1 MAIVKMDRF
10 TIVGHLAEKDRLM
23 SLFVKCGNVEV
34 RRTAE
39 IDNTVV
45 NLDADY
51 RREVN
56 RKLSEIDFAFS
67 FIKNSADKIKKY
79 EKANDIKESVLPK
92 KQMFPPQPSCKYDE
106 FNAITYKEY
115 ELFDAISV
123 LHTLNDEQNEI
134 NSARLRT
141 KAEISSVSSY
151 KNFPLKFTKFKDTAN
166 TAFILGE
173 ISVAKLFNV
182 ETVLDA
188 MKETK
193 GVDYEFYP
201 SDTSIGALAIIAHK
215 DDKSEVMKLLSDS
228 DFAPCNFDYDKTAE
242 QVLTELTARL
252 KELDDAELKN
262 AYKAVKYNESIEY
275 LKLLYDYYLV
285 RLETVDA
292 TDMTRQTATCYV
304 MEGYVPTDEM
314 SAVKKLVDE
323 SGLSVEFNSR
333 CVEEDDEDVPTKL
346 DNKKLVQ
353 PFEPVTNMFSVPNYK
368 EKDPNTIMGIFYF
381 LFFGLMVS
389 DAGYGIVLSLA
400 CLFGIL
406 FMHPKKSAE
415 RLFLLLFLGGISTAF
430 WGIMFGSWFGI
441 EGIKPVMFNTLEGQ
455 GPLYLL
461 ILSLVMGLLQIIVG
475 LILKAYAC
483 FRRGKWFDAIADAFT
498 WLTVFA
504 GLIMLVLPM
513 AFEIPE
519 IFKTVGLAFV
529 ITGLAGVLLTAGRKK
544 PTFVG
549 KIVGGFT
556 GLYGIINFMGDLLSY
571 ARLFGLGL
579 ASGAICMVVN
589 KMGGIVFTLLPG
601 ILGIAVGVIILIV
614 GHTINLAI
622 NTLGAY
628 VHNNRLQFVEFY
640 SKFYE
645 GEGREFKPLGSSV
658 KYINLETLSFGRK

>member
-1 MAIVKMDRF
+1 MDRF
-10 TIVGHLAEKDRLM
+10 TIIGHLAEKDRLM

-45 NLDADY
+45 NLDVDY
-51 RREVN
+51 RQEVN
-56 RKLSEIDFAFS
+56 NKLSEIDFAFS
-67 FIKNSADKIKKY
+67 FIKNADDKIKKH
-79 EKANDIKESVLPK
+79 EKANDIKDSALPK
-92 KQMFPPQPSCKYDE
+92 KQMFPPQPSYKYDE

-115 ELFDAISV
+115 ELFDEIHV
-123 LHTLNDEQNEI
+123 LHTLNDKQNEI
-134 NSARLRT
+134 NSARSRT

-182 ETVLDA
+182 EMALDA
-188 MKETK
+188 MKEIK
-193 GVDYEFYP
+193 GVEYEFYP
-201 SDTSIGALAIIAHK
+201 SDTSIGALAVIAHK
-215 DDKSEVMKLLSDS
+215 DDKQEVMKLLSDS
-228 DFAPCNFDYDKTAE
+228 DFSPCNFNYDKTAE
-242 QVLTELTARL
+242 QVMADLNGRL
-252 KELDDAELKN
+252 KELDKAELQN
-262 AYKAVKYNESIEY
+262 AYKAIKYNGSIEY

-292 TDMTRQTATCYV
+292 GDMTRQTATCYV
-304 MEGYVPTDEM
+304 MEGYVPSDEIDE
-314 SAVKKLVDE
+314 VKKLVDE

-333 CVEEDDEDVPTKL
+333 HVEEDDKDVPTKL
-346 DNKKLVQ
+346 NNKKLVQ

-389 DAGYGIVLSLA
+389 DAGYGVVLSLA
-400 CLFGIL
+400 CLFGII
-406 FMHPKKSAE
+406 FTHPKKSTE
-415 RLFLLLFLGGISTAF
+415 KLFLLLFLGGISTTV

-441 EGIKPVMFNTLEGQ
+441 EGIKPILFNPLEGQ

-461 ILSLVMGLLQIIVG
+461 ILSLIMGLLQIIVG
-475 LILKAYAC
+475 LIMKAYAC

-498 WLTVFA
+498 WLFVFA

-513 AFEIPE
+513 AFEVPSILNT
-519 IFKTVGLAFV
+519 IGLAFV
-529 ITGLAGVLLTAGRKK
+529 IAGLAGVLLTAGRKK
-544 PTFVG
+544 PSIIG
-549 KIVGGFT
+549 KIVGGLT

-579 ASGAICMVVN
+579 ATGAICMVVN

-601 ILGIAVGVIILIV
+601 VFGIIVGVIILIV
-614 GHTINLAI
+614 GHVINLAI

-645 GEGREFKPLGSSV
+645 GDGREFKPLGSSV